1 MKNKEINNENEQAF
15 LIFCKMGK
23 PDLDNLNLNLVDY
36 YINEK
41 KVDVNCKDSNGD
53 TPLHFA
59 AKNNNKKVFEKL
71 INAGAK
77 TDIINKKGEV
87 AINIALLKCCEEN
100 NEELVSKLIDLGA
113 NVNCKDSEENTPLDY
128 LRRAPEG
135 QDIEKVA
142 TLLIAKGA
150 ITNQERLNRF
160 ERPGREISPLTT
172 KYTRVQDPT
181 TKGR

>member
-1 MKNKEINNENEQAF
+1 MVPKELNDDEKAF
-15 LIFCKMGK
+15 LFYCKIGYI
-23 PDLDNLNLNLVDY
+23 DLVKNYIGDIRFDVDF
-36 YINEK
+36 
-41 KVDVNCKDSNGD
+41 KDKDGNS
-53 TPLHFA
+53 PLHIA
-59 AKNNNKKVFEKL
+59 AINNKKEVFEEL

-135 QDIEKVA
+135 QDIKKVA

-160 ERPGREISPLTT
+160 ERPDTAIRPSTTEYLTA
-172 KYTRVQDPT
+172 QDPT